1 MFSEDWKT
9 TYLGPV
15 HDELQ
20 LGGGGEEARPV
31 HLHLLPLP
39 GDGHTWQGVSFTQVS
54 VIADSFNL
62 YRHSPNS
69 TVKK

>member
-39 GDGHTWQGVSFTQVS
+39 GDGDTWQGVSFTQVLQIVS
-54 VIADSFNL
+54 I
-62 YRHSPNS
+62 YTG
-69 TVKK
+69 TVQTPR

>member
-1 MFSEDWKT
+1 MFLEDWKT

-39 GDGHTWQGVSFTQVS
+39 GDGHTWQGFKFYTVTYSS
-54 VIADSFNL
+54 LYL